1 MTSCIAASETAVVVS
16 SIDADKCFM
25 YSLCTG
31 HVKNLTDCLGEA
43 YKNMPINNRDL
54 QKACAAFSE
63 DGELF
68 AYNPNKGKL
77 LSIWNTTNWSLVEN
91 KTLAKHATNIVFTPK
106 TNLIIV
112 GDKKGDVYAFEEL
125 PVRILGHSS
134 MVLDICFS
142 KDEKYIVTCDSD
154 EKVRVS
160 HYPNSKN
167 ILYYMMGHEAY
178 VSGICMLNNFILSGS
193 GDSTLRLWDFN
204 NGELLDKL
212 TFYTPVRSVVEI
224 KDIAAVQLY
233 NSNEVHFVKMQ
244 KTESKWYIKK
254 IKTVQFENTV
264 LNLASCGNHLWIVA
278 GDSVHKYTVDSSNE
292 IVTKEEND
300 EMKQMFKT
308 LDNLVKSFVFLE
320 NTNLMTFLYKKM
332 IEKQKRTEPYV
343 YNINPIVTH
352 HKRLKQY

>member
-1 MTSCIAASETAVVVS
+1 MTSCMAISETAVVVS
-16 SIDADKCFM
+16 SIDVDKCFV

-31 HVKNLTDCLGEA
+31 HVKNLTECLGEA

-63 DGELF
+63 DGNLF
-68 AYNPNKGKL
+68 TYNPNKGKL

-106 TNLIIV
+106 TNLIVV

-125 PVRILGHSS
+125 PVRVLGHSS

-160 HYPNSKN
+160 HYPNGKN

-178 VSGICMLNNFILSGS
+178 VSGICLLNNLILSGS
-193 GDSTLRLWDFN
+193 GDCTLRLWDFK
-204 NGELLDKL
+204 NGDLLDKL
-212 TFYTPVRSVVEI
+212 TLHTAVRSIVEI
-224 KDIAAVQLY
+224 KDVAAVQLH
-233 NSNEVHFVKMQ
+233 NSNEVHFIKTQKM
-244 KTESKWYIKK
+244 ESKWRIKN
-254 IKTVQFENTV
+254 IKTIQFENPI
-264 LNLASCGNHLWIVA
+264 LNMAACGNHLWIVA
-278 GDSVHKYTVDSSNE
+278 GNSVHKYLIDSNNE
-292 IVTKEEND
+292 IITKEEND
-300 EMKQMFKT
+300 KMKQTFET
-308 LDNLVKSFVFLE
+308 LDNLVNSFVCLE
-320 NTNLMTFLYKKM
+320 NTNLMIFLYKKM
-332 IEKQKRTEPYV
+332 IEKQKRTEQYM
-343 YNINPIVTH
+343 YNINPIVTR